1 MKYGIESEGL
11 NVKCANCGKVVAKDG
26 VLNVNY
32 CERCGAPLSV
42 MAIGEHEELKENV
55 KKSTI
60 LTLKD
65 YADRNKTDSFVE
77 ILKQYAKD
85 AE

>member
-1 MKYGIESEGL
+1 
-11 NVKCANCGKVVAKDG
+11 
-26 VLNVNY
+26 
-32 CERCGAPLSV
+32 